1 MQSLNALLL
10 LGSSRQRCRFNIH
23 SYIGWIDKYCQFN
36 QYNYKFWDGI
46 AATRIKLRLFEIFHA
61 ANSPPAPFS
70 KAKNNSLQFLFIN
83 AKFCYQRM
91 ELRKGHY
98 IFSLLQMS
106 NVQQCWTLLFSSPVT
121 VLPFSFSEHC
131 LNQLEG
137 TISGILQPIVEA
149 IIAAIIGN
157 SWTTGR
163 CHCLIFV
170 LKYVDSYFGDYL
182 RSLRVDGDKEL
193 NWTFK
198 ITIKTLIIAFKF
210 LFLDPLPPSGSNQSS
225 FLDALASLDFKLWV
239 SQLLTFFTASASTSL
254 SDYFTASASKGLSDY
269 F

>member
-1 MQSLNALLL
+1 M
-10 LGSSRQRCRFNIH
+10 
-23 SYIGWIDKYCQFN
+23 
-36 QYNYKFWDGI
+36 
-46 AATRIKLRLFEIFHA
+46 
-61 ANSPPAPFS
+61 
-70 KAKNNSLQFLFIN
+70 
-83 AKFCYQRM
+83 
-91 ELRKGHY
+91 
-98 IFSLLQMS
+98 
-106 NVQQCWTLLFSSPVT
+106 QQCWTLLFPPPIA

-170 LKYVDSYFGDYL
+170 LKYIDSYFGDYL

-225 FLDALASLDFKLWV
+225 FLDALAPLDFKLWV
-239 SQLLTFFTASASTSL
+239 SQLLTFLQLAHLRVFQIIVYRTTFVLTSELEASLILVNDQLCS
-254 SDYFTASASKGLSDY
+254 
-269 F
+269 